1 MSSGI
6 KSRLFNYSAFI
17 SKDLTIFA
25 GKSQNG
31 ALQLPT
37 DSLMIERELFPNW
50 RKKNY
55 KFSTGIFGIRIA

>member
-31 ALQLPT
+31 ALQLST
-37 DSLMIERELFPNW
+37 DSLMIGREPFPNR
-50 RKKNY
+50 RKRIN
-55 KFSTGIFGIRIA
+55 KFSTGTFGIRIA

>member
-31 ALQLPT
+31 ALQLST
-37 DSLMIERELFPNW
+37 DSLMIGRVAFSQQEKNEL
-50 RKKNY
+50 
-55 KFSTGIFGIRIA
+55 